1 VTAPAWLGGSF
12 AALMIMIAV
21 CCATRLA
28 ISRLRGRNTEPDADV
43 LHVLMGLTMAGMLE
57 PRLTPVPV
65 TAWRAV
71 FAAATAWFAWRAIRP
86 GRRSRGARCTHP
98 AAHAAECAAM
108 IYMLL
113 PVGSWPSSRGPGM
126 AMPGMSQDTTTG
138 NPALTLV
145 LALFLLGYILW
156 AIDRLARLS
165 RTLPVIP
172 GAAASAATAYPH
184 TAGSPVLAPRLAAS
198 ATIAMALT
206 MGYMLIT
213 ML

>member
-1 VTAPAWLGGSF
+1 
-12 AALMIMIAV
+12 
-21 CCATRLA
+21 
-28 ISRLRGRNTEPDADV
+28 
-43 LHVLMGLTMAGMLE
+43 
-57 PRLTPVPV
+57 
-65 TAWRAV
+65 
-71 FAAATAWFAWRAIRP
+71 
-86 GRRSRGARCTHP
+86 
-98 AAHAAECAAM
+98 
-108 IYMLL
+108 
-113 PVGSWPSSRGPGM
+113 M
-126 AMPGMSQDTTTG
+126 AMPGMSQDTTG

-165 RTLPVIP
+165 RTPAP
-172 GAAASAATAYPH
+172 TPAAYAATAYPH

>member
-1 VTAPAWLGGSF
+1 
-12 AALMIMIAV
+12 MIMIAV

-28 ISRLRGRNTEPDADV
+28 ISRLRGRNAEAEADA
-43 LHVLMGLTMAGMLE
+43 LHVLMGLAMAGMLE

-86 GRRSRGARCTHP
+86 GRHSRGPRCTHP

-113 PVGSWPSSRGPGM
+113 PIGSWSSSRGPGM

-145 LALFLLGYILW
+145 LALFLLGYVLW

-165 RTLPVIP
+165 RTPTPATAIP
-172 GAAASAATAYPH
+172 GAAAYAATAYPH

-198 ATIAMALT
+198 ASIAMALT